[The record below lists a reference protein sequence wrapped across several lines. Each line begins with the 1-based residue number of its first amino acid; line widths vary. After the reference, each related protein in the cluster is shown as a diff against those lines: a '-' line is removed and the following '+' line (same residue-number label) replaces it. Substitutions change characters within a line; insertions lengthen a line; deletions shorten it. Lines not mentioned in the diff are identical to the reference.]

1 MTEKQD
7 RLQIA
12 SVAGGTDIAR
22 SAITD
27 PVTCGT
33 YVGRNGTMWDT
44 RRAAVPQL
52 SHRRSIHSHTFSH
65 IRRPRSHVRAERDPE
80 RRPSGE
86 RQRSGKKGQ
95 RMERSGVTERV
106 ETGGWADVADALSRK
121 RRFRSA
127 RRTDSNDFATV
138 LSDAVTDLL
147 TGKEFSAVRK
157 DAILRFKGR

>member
-12 SVAGGTDIAR
+12 SAAGGTDIAR
-22 SAITD
+22 CAIAD

-52 SHRRSIHSHTFSH
+52 SHRRPIHSHTFSH

-95 RMERSGVTERV
+95 RMERSGVAERV
-106 ETGGWADVADALSRK
+106 ETADRQMSQMLFPGSDGSAPLGERIPTTLQLS
-121 RRFRSA
+121 FRMP
-127 RRTDSNDFATV
+127 
-138 LSDAVTDLL
+138 
-147 TGKEFSAVRK
+147 
-157 DAILRFKGR
+157 